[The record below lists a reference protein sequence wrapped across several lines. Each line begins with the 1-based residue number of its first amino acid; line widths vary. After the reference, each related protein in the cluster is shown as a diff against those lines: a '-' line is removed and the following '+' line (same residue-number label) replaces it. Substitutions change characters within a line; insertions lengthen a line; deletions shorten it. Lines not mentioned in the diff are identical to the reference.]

1 MKEEKDFIEL
11 LEKKTMNKNFYYEIV
26 KVHTTTGEKWSFMV
40 WHGIKIVA
48 KGENFKTQSEV
59 EEVITLM
66 QTVSGWE
73 VEEI

>member
-1 MKEEKDFIEL
+1 MKEESYFLEL
-11 LEKKTMNKNFYYEIV
+11 LEKKRMPEKVTYEVI

-40 WHGIKIVA
+40 WFGIRIVA
-48 KGENFKTQSEV
+48 KGETFKTQAEV